1 MAACPYAA
9 ATKITKNTNEKM
21 TRITR
26 RMIAAVLICAGGG
39 LAAKTLTVDSKG
51 GAEFTS
57 IDAAVAVA
65 EPGDTVRVM
74 PGLYRETVVV
84 RRGGTKDKPI
94 VIESAVRGGAVVR
107 GSEVWKNAWAPLDG
121 HPGVLSSS
129 IDESWFT
136 NGVVNPYTTTISI
149 GPGGVGKR
157 ARFETNDVADVEKY
171 LPRTLGQM
179 FIEGR
184 PVTEV
189 TSIRALDESPNT
201 WMVSPKGGEVWL
213 HPSVTDIPLDGRL
226 VEWTVRD
233 RLLHAARRSLG
244 YVVVRGFVFEHC
256 ANQGPFPQRGA
267 VDVRSGYAWI
277 VEHNI
282 IRLAKTI
289 GLAVG
294 SETWDGKSLT
304 DVPESD
310 RRFMQSVNVHVR
322 HNTVSDN
329 GMCGIAAWN
338 PANLRIYNNV
348 VERNN
353 TGCYWW
359 RCRYWDETAGIKVHC
374 GTTVVAN
381 NLIRDNEAHGVW
393 FDTGFH
399 RVRITGNAILNNR
412 RSGIM
417 FETAFGSAL
426 VDCNVIAYTRQDG
439 DTFYAGDG
447 IYSHN
452 GSGVTV
458 AHNLLAGNSGMGVRF
473 RTTNGKVNVWT
484 AGKTVRRDVET
495 SGNRYLNNIF
505 YENAAGDLMVSAT
518 NRLSNGTVSEGN
530 LYLKDGRRSV
540 RFPFRFAD
548 YNIDIK
554 GGFSNVWERV
564 AAVSPSSALPYAA
577 WSALERPATLA
588 EWRAV
593 QGLDTTSRAMS
604 GAYIDTITRDLL
616 LVLQLP
622 KELKEFRGKGVAGI
636 DMDFRGKP
644 YPGPDADVRPGPFVG
659 FDWDD
664 RGVQFA
670 LDPFERTTPPAIPVR

>member
-1 MAACPYAA
+1 M
-9 ATKITKNTNEKM
+9 N
-21 TRITR
+21 ITR
-26 RMIAAVLICAGGG
+26 QMIAAVLICAGVE
-39 LAAKTLTVDSKG
+39 LSAKTLTVDAKG
-51 GAEFTS
+51 GAEFTT

-84 RRGGTKDKPI
+84 RRGGKKDRPI

-107 GSEVWKNAWAPLDG
+107 GSEVWKNDWTPLDG
-121 HPGVLSSS
+121 HPGVFSSP

-136 NGVVNPYTTTISI
+136 NSVVNPYATTISI
-149 GPGGVGKR
+149 GGGVGKT

-189 TSIRALDESPNT
+189 TSVRALAESPNT
-201 WMVSPKGGEVWL
+201 WMVSPKGGEIWL
-213 HPSVTDIPLDGRL
+213 HPSITDIPLEGRL
-226 VEWTVRD
+226 VEWSVRD
-233 RLLHAARRSLG
+233 RLLHAARRGLKH
-244 YVVVRGFVFEHC
+244 VVVRGFVFEHC

-267 VDVRSGYAWI
+267 VDVRSGHHWI
-277 VEHNI
+277 VEHNV
-282 IRLAKTI
+282 IRFAKTI

-294 SETWDGKSLT
+294 SETWNGKKIT

-310 RRFMQSVNVHVR
+310 QRVMLSVNVQVR
-322 HNTVSDN
+322 YNTVSDN

-338 PANLRIYNNV
+338 PINLRIYNNV

-359 RCRYWDETAGIKVHC
+359 RNRYWDETAGIKVHC

-381 NLIRDNEAHGVW
+381 NLIRDNEAHGIW
-393 FDTGFH
+393 FDTGFR

-439 DTFYAGDG
+439 DTYYAGDG

-458 AHNLLAGNSGMGVRF
+458 AHNLLAGHAGMGVRF
-473 RTTNGKVNVWT
+473 RTTYGKINFWT
-484 AGKTVRRDVET
+484 SGKPVKRDVET

-530 LYLKDGRRSV
+530 LYLKDGRRRV
-540 RFPFRFAD
+540 RYPFRFAD
-548 YNIDIK
+548 YNIAIK

-564 AAVSPSSALPYAA
+564 AAVDPANALPFAA
-577 WSALERPATLA
+577 WTALERPATLA

-593 QGLDTTSRAMS
+593 QGLDTTSQAMS

-616 LVLQLP
+616 VVLRLP
-622 KELKEFRGKGVAGI
+622 KDLKEFRGKSVAGI

-644 YPGPDADVRPGPFVG
+644 YPGQDAYVRPGPFVG

-664 RGVQFA
+664 KGVQFA